1 LRKAASAHTLAIGN
15 KENATPSSRRQRA
28 RPPTER
34 RSTPTFEV
42 LDEQSTLTANQWRI
56 LGAAIIGDALEF
68 FDYFLI
74 ASF

>member
-1 LRKAASAHTLAIGN
+1 M
-15 KENATPSSRRQRA
+15 
-28 RPPTER
+28 
-34 RSTPTFEV
+34 FEV

-56 LGAAIIGDALEF
+56 LGAGIIGDALEF